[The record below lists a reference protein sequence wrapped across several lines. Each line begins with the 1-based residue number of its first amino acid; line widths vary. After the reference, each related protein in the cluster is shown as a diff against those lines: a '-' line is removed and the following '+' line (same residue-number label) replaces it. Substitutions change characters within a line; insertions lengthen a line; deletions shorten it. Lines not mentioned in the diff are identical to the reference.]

1 MGNKEARVTLTD
13 GEVITSF
20 RQAKNKR
27 EQLRILAELQCC
39 SQNEIYDLLSAAG
52 EDVSML
58 RRRSA
63 RSSGDPRRWTEEEVD
78 LLHLRCRQG
87 ASCEDVA
94 IELERTVDSV
104 YSKANEMGFAFA
116 AGSVEEESAEG
127 AELFGCDDSPCGDEP
142 AAEEWTREEILSV
155 AKLYGQGETIRR
167 IAEVFGRSAE
177 EVARIVRPGGAKDAA
192 EEQKRGM
199 FELISP
205 AETVFDR
212 AMKLMPKVRDMM
224 GRDPAYLVIEFR
236 VDAGRLSFEFDGV
249 DIEVEL
255 K

>member
-1 MGNKEARVTLTD
+1 MGNKEARATLTD

-52 EDVSML
+52 EDVSIL
-58 RRRSA
+58 RRRRA
-63 RSSGDPRRWTEEEVD
+63 RSSGDPRRWTDEEVD

-87 ASCEDVA
+87 ASCEDIA
-94 IELERTVDSV
+94 IELERTVKSV

-127 AELFGCDDSPCGDEP
+127 DELFGYDDSPCGDEP
-142 AAEEWTREEILSV
+142 AAEEWTR
-155 AKLYGQGETIRR
+155 
-167 IAEVFGRSAE
+167 
-177 EVARIVRPGGAKDAA
+177 